1 MTTSKTAPQVSSHLP
16 SARRTLSRHGW
27 PIGYV
32 VFILG
37 LFLLYHSLVPNLGAG
52 FAGSI
57 TSWLPVSVV
66 NESLMW
72 VIMALGLNVVVGYA
86 GLLDLGYVAF
96 WALGG
101 YTAGWLMAAPFN
113 WTWDVN
119 VMSAVATKGTH
130 LNFWFVIII
139 AGGLCAL
146 LGVII
151 GAPTLRL
158 RGDYLALVT
167 LGFGE
172 MITQFF
178 KNSNDIAG
186 FNLAGGDGGISIV
199 DPVGTGPFTS
209 LGVPQ
214 KLLNNTEDNVYKII
228 VLGLLVGVCLFISL
242 RIREGRLGR
251 AWLAIRE
258 DELAASMMGVPLV
271 KAKLSAYAVG
281 AFFGGIGGVA
291 NASAI
296 TGAVSP
302 SGFDFGKSV
311 LVLLMVV
318 LGGMGNVW
326 GVAVGAFLLSWLN
339 SNGLAQIGTQLDSW
353 FNTGL
358 QEELPRYNYIILG
371 VLLVLMM
378 LFRREGLIPE
388 KRTKALMTQ
397 PSRTEM
403 ESVGADITE
412 AEAVEET
419 YEASTSGED
428 AKIAASAADISP
440 SLAELEG
447 QMVVADDAP
456 VSSLRTGYP
465 QVDQRA
471 LPPDLNGRNSAS
483 NVLGGFGLILVLVAV
498 LKFSL
503 IGYFS
508 YEVPGF
514 VVVLVIGL
522 LFIAAAVLLRI
533 RTRRIIKAATAPSK
547 TTPSQDEEMAR

>member
-1 MTTSKTAPQVSSHLP
+1 MAIP
-16 SARRTLSRHGW
+16 TLSKPSPTTGGSRRKIGEFRW

-32 VFILG
+32 VVIVG
-37 LFLLYHSLVPNLGAG
+37 LFLVYQTVLPNLATGVSSG
-52 FAGSI
+52 I
-57 TSWLPVSVV
+57 TGWLPVSTI
-66 NESLMW
+66 NECLMW
-72 VIMALGLNVVVGYA
+72 CIMALGLNVVVGYA

-113 WTWDVN
+113 WTWDFHVL
-119 VMSAVATKGTH
+119 SAVSGEGTH
-130 LNFWFVIII
+130 INFWFVIII
-139 AGGLCAL
+139 AGVLCAV
-146 LGVII
+146 LGIII

-172 MITQFF
+172 VITQFF

-186 FNLAGGDGGISIV
+186 FNLAGGDGGISII
-199 DPVGTGPFTS
+199 DPIGTGPFVYA
-209 LGVPQ
+209 GVPQ
-214 KLLNNTEDNVYKII
+214 KLLNNSTSNVYKIL
-228 VLGLLVGVCLFISL
+228 VLGLLVAICLFISL

-271 KAKLSAYAVG
+271 RSKLSAYAVG

-326 GVAVGAFLLSWLN
+326 GVIIGAFLLAWLN
-339 SNGLAQIGTQLDSW
+339 SNGLQQIGVQLDSW
-353 FNTGL
+353 FNTGTTL
-358 QEELPRYNYIILG
+358 QGQLPRYNYIILG

-388 KRTKALMTQ
+388 KRTKALMNT

-403 ESVGADITE
+403 EAIGADITE
-412 AEAVEET
+412 AEQESEAF
-419 YEASTSGED
+419 EASD
-428 AKIAASAADISP
+428 AADDADIRASAAAVSP
-440 SLAELEG
+440 VLREEP
-447 QMVVADDAP
+447 ADEVLSDDGSSAP
-456 VSSLRTGYP
+456 YAHSKDPG
-465 QVDQRA
+465 D
-471 LPPDLNGRNSAS
+471 PDSA
-483 NVLGGFGLILVLVAV
+483 A
-498 LKFSL
+498 
-503 IGYFS
+503 
-508 YEVPGF
+508 
-514 VVVLVIGL
+514 
-522 LFIAAAVLLRI
+522 
-533 RTRRIIKAATAPSK
+533 K
-547 TTPSQDEEMAR
+547 TEDNR